1 MIPTASS
8 IRVSWKWGI
17 VPAGRS
23 RHAPYLAACA
33 IAIAACSGNAKDG
46 IRVPPSW
53 SCAGSPFV
61 DIHVVATG
69 IRPSIRSSAPTI
81 ARPISGALVISG
93 GM

>member
-1 MIPTASS
+1 
-8 IRVSWKWGI
+8 

-23 RHAPYLAACA
+23 RHAPYLAARA

-46 IRVPPSW
+46 IRAPPGNSV
-53 SCAGSPFV
+53 GSPFV

-69 IRPSIRSSAPTI
+69 IRPSICVIAPVI
-81 ARPISGALVISG
+81 ARPISGALMISG